1 MTGVKYR
8 YIIHVEQK
16 LVSQKQKQKLSE
28 ILDFIQSRHGNIKEV
43 FEKCKADAQEAMS
56 LEVILLILLR
66 HVSGRDRMEILFTF
80 PSLIIPFMLR
90 LIRSK
95 IGL

>member
-1 MTGVKYR
+1 M
-8 YIIHVEQK
+8 
-16 LVSQKQKQKLSE
+16 SE
-28 ILDFIQSRHGNIKEV
+28 ILDFIQSRCGNMKEV
-43 FEKCKADAQEAMS
+43 FEKCKAEAQEAMS
-56 LEVILLILLR
+56 REVILLILLR
-66 HVSGRDRMEILFTF
+66 HVSGRDRMKILFTF